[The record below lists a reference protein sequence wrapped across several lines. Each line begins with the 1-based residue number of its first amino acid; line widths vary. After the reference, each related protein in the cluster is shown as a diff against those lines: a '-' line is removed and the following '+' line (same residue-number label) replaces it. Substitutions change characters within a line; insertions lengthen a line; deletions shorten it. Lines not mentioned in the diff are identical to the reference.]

1 MIAPKLRELRKI
13 SEDPCVTILINTHR
27 TFPENKQDS
36 IALKNAL
43 TEAEKRLL
51 EHYEKRAVIN
61 IIQKLHE
68 LVESVDHNFNLES
81 LALFASPETAE
92 MLRLPIRVEPRVHIG
107 QNFALRDVIRAV
119 NRSTE
124 YYILTLSQQM
134 ARLMMAFNDSLEIEY
149 REQHVFPIKNN
160 TLYTTDKMA
169 KSAGADDTLTTEFF
183 NRVDKHLVEQ
193 YKQYPLP
200 VIIATEERNQQQY
213 MEVADRKDIII
224 GFIHRNRDE
233 EKPHEIIRDAWP
245 VVDAWLAQQRLQ
257 TLGQLEHAQSQQKAL
272 SDLNDIFHAAN
283 EGRAELLLV
292 ERDYIQPARIVDGNL
307 VFADDPNEEG
317 VYDDIVDEI
326 VDKVIDMGGR
336 VVYLP
341 EGTLEQ
347 YQKCA
352 LIVRY

>member
-13 SEDPCVTILINTHR
+13 NEDPCVTILVNTHR

-51 EHYEKRAVIN
+51 EHYEKRAVIE
-61 IIQKLHE
+61 IVQKMNALAN
-68 LVESVDHNFNLES
+68 SVDHNFNLES
-81 LALFASPETAE
+81 LALFVSPGSAE

-107 QNFALRDVIRAV
+107 QNFALRDVMRAV

-124 YYILTLSQQM
+124 YYILTVSQHM
-134 ARLMMAFNDSLEIEY
+134 ARLMMAFNDSLQIEY
-149 REQHVFPIKNN
+149 RENHVFPIKNN
-160 TLYTTDKMA
+160 TLYTTDKLA
-169 KSAGADDTLTTEFF
+169 KSAGADDTLTKEFF

-193 YKQYPLP
+193 YKEYPLP
-200 VIIATEERNQQQY
+200 VVVATEERNQQQY

-224 GFIHRNRDE
+224 GFIHRNRDD

-245 VVDAWLAQQRLQ
+245 VVDAWLAEQRLQ

-283 EGRAELLLV
+283 EGRADLLLV
-292 ERDYIQPARIVDGNL
+292 ERDYIQPARIVDSNL

-326 VDKVIDMGGR
+326 VDKVIEMGGR

-341 EGTLEQ
+341 EDALAN